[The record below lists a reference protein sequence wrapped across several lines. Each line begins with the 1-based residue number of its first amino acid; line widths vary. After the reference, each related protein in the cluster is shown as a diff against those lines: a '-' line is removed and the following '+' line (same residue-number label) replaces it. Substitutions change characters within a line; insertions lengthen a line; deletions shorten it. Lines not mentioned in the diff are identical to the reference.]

1 MFALISPFSSDIE
14 MFSYIELAFQTMGFG
29 CFFLE
34 WKADVLLCDFE
45 DYAVITR
52 ISMVNTNWQLQRNMC
67 SLMKKLV
74 Y

>member
-45 DYAVITR
+45 LKMT
-52 ISMVNTNWQLQRNMC
+52 ML
-67 SLMKKLV
+67 
-74 Y
+74 